1 MSVSVEKLEKSTM
14 SVSVEKLEKSM
25 AKLTITVSAEDFTKA
40 LDKAYTRQKN
50 RIQVPGF
57 RKGHASRQI
66 IEKMYGAGVFF
77 EDAANF
83 AINDSYPDAARE
95 CGEKICSRPTIDIT
109 QIEEGKDFIYTAE
122 VALEPP
128 VELGQY
134 KGVEIEKVDV
144 KEVTEEDIDAEL
156 KRQQNANAKITDV
169 TDRPVQNGDMI
180 KLDFDGSIDGT
191 PFDGGKAEN
200 YDLTVGSGSFIPG
213 FEEQLVG
220 MNAGEEK
227 DVTVTFPEDYH
238 AKDLAGK
245 EAVFHCRVNSIREK
259 KLPELNDEFADE
271 VSEFDTLDEYKA
283 DIKKNIEVKREED
296 AKTRRENEA
305 VDAVIK
311 NATIEIPEAM
321 MRTQEEELADQMA
334 QNLRY
339 QGMNLQDFLKYTN
352 MSEEQFI
359 TSMQPQADRTIRTRL
374 TLEAVVKAE
383 NIEVSDEEFDEEL
396 QKIADQ
402 YKAPLDEIKKYYES
416 DEAKKSLTEDIA
428 VQKAVTFVA
437 ENAVEVEKPAEKAKD
452 ETASDEAKPEA

>member
-1 MSVSVEKLEKSTM
+1 M

-40 LDKAYTRQKN
+40 LDRAYNRQKN

-57 RKGHASRQI
+57 RKGHASRQL

-83 AINDSYPDAARE
+83 AINDSYPDAAKE
-95 CGEKICSRPTIDIT
+95 SGEKICSRPTIDIT

-180 KLDFDGSIDGT
+180 KLDFEGSIDGT

-283 DIKKNIEVKREED
+283 DIKKNIEVRREED

-339 QGMNLQDFLKYTN
+339 QGMNLQDYLKYTN

-374 TLEAVVKAE
+374 TLQAVAKAE
-383 NIEVSDEEFDEEL
+383 NIEVSDEEFDEEI

-402 YKAPLDEIKKYYES
+402 YKAPVDEIKKYYS
-416 DEAKKSLTEDIA
+416 TDEAKKSLTEDIA
-428 VQKAVTFVA
+428 VQKAVTFIA
-437 ENAVEVEKPAEKAKD
+437 ENAVEVEKPAEEAKD

>member
-1 MSVSVEKLEKSTM
+1 M

-83 AINDSYPDAARE
+83 AINDSYPDAAKE

-339 QGMNLQDFLKYTN
+339 QGMNLQDYLKYTN

>member
-1 MSVSVEKLEKSTM
+1 M

-339 QGMNLQDFLKYTN
+339 QGMNLQDFLKYTT

>member
-1 MSVSVEKLEKSTM
+1 M

-40 LDKAYTRQKN
+40 LDKAYNRQKN

>member
-1 MSVSVEKLEKSTM
+1 M

-40 LDKAYTRQKN
+40 LDKAYNRQKN

-83 AINDSYPDAARE
+83 AINDSYPDAAKE

-339 QGMNLQDFLKYTN
+339 QGMNLQDYLKYTN

>member
-1 MSVSVEKLEKSTM
+1 M

-213 FEEQLVG
+213 FEDQLVG

-339 QGMNLQDFLKYTN
+339 QGMNLQDYLKYTN

-374 TLEAVVKAE
+374 TLQAVVKAE

>member
-1 MSVSVEKLEKSTM
+1 M

-40 LDKAYTRQKN
+40 LDKAYNRQKN

-339 QGMNLQDFLKYTN
+339 QGMNLQDYLKYTN

>member
-1 MSVSVEKLEKSTM
+1 M

-40 LDKAYTRQKN
+40 LDKAYNRQKN

-283 DIKKNIEVKREED
+283 DIKKNIEVTREED

-339 QGMNLQDFLKYTN
+339 QGMNLQDYLKYTN

>member
-1 MSVSVEKLEKSTM
+1 M

-40 LDKAYTRQKN
+40 LDKAYARQKN

-83 AINDSYPDAARE
+83 AINDSYPDAAKE
-95 CGEKICSRPTIDIT
+95 SGEKIVSRPTVDIV

-122 VALEPP
+122 VALQPP
-128 VELGQY
+128 VALGQY
-134 KGVEIEKVDV
+134 KGVEIQKVDL
-144 KEVTEEDIDAEL
+144 KEVTEDEIDAEL

-169 TDRPVQNGDMI
+169 TDRPVQNGDMV
-180 KLDFDGSIDGT
+180 KLDFEGTIDGVA
-191 PFDGGKAEN
+191 FEGGKGEN
-200 YDLTVGSGSFIPG
+200 YDLTIGSGSFIPG

-220 MNAGEEK
+220 MNEGEEK

-245 EAVFHCRVNSIREK
+245 EAVFHCRINSIREK

-271 VSEFDTLDEYKA
+271 VSEFDTLEEYKA
-283 DIKKNIEVKREED
+283 DIKKNLEVKREEE
-296 AKTRRENEA
+296 AKTRREDEA
-305 VDAVIK
+305 VDAAIK
-311 NATIEIPEAM
+311 NATIEIPEPM
-321 MRTQEEELADQMA
+321 LRTQEEELADRMA

-339 QGMNLQDFLKYTN
+339 QGMDLQTYLKYTN

-359 TSMQPQADRTIRTRL
+359 TSMKPQAERTIRTRL

-383 NIEVSDEEFDEEL
+383 NIEVSDEEYEAEL

-402 YKAPLDEIKKYYES
+402 YKMPVENIKNYYNT
-416 DEAKKSLTEDIA
+416 DEAKQALTEDIA
-428 VQKAVTFVA
+428 VQKAVTFLA
-437 ENAVEVEKPAEKAKD
+437 ENAVEVEKPAEEAKD
-452 ETASDEAKPEA
+452 ETASEETAEPKA

>member
-1 MSVSVEKLEKSTM
+1 M

-339 QGMNLQDFLKYTN
+339 QGMNLQDYLKYTN

>member
-1 MSVSVEKLEKSTM
+1 M

-311 NATIEIPEAM
+311 NATIEIPEVM

-339 QGMNLQDFLKYTN
+339 QGMNLQDYLKYTN

>member
-1 MSVSVEKLEKSTM
+1 
-14 SVSVEKLEKSM
+14 
-25 AKLTITVSAEDFTKA
+25 
-40 LDKAYTRQKN
+40 
-50 RIQVPGF
+50 
-57 RKGHASRQI
+57 
-66 IEKMYGAGVFF
+66 MYGAGVFF

-339 QGMNLQDFLKYTN
+339 QGMNLQDYLKYTN

-452 ETASDEAKPEA
+452 ETASDEAEPKA

>member
-1 MSVSVEKLEKSTM
+1 M

>member
-1 MSVSVEKLEKSTM
+1 M

-83 AINDSYPDAARE
+83 AINDSYPDAAKE

>member
-1 MSVSVEKLEKSTM
+1 M

-40 LDKAYTRQKN
+40 LDKAYNRQKN

-83 AINDSYPDAARE
+83 AINDSYPDAAKE